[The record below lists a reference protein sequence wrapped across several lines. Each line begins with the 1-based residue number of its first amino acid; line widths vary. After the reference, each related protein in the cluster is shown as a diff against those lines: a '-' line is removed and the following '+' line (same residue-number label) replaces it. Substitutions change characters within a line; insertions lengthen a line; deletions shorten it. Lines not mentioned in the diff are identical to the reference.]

1 MVKLALLLLLL
12 VGLAARLGGADRIT
26 GRSFASRSPVL
37 ASNGMA
43 ATSQPLATQ
52 VAIDILKRGGSA
64 VDAAIAANACLGLME
79 PTGCGIGGD
88 LFAIVWD
95 AESEKLWGLN
105 GSGRSPKSLSLEKLR
120 AELAKR
126 GLERIPPTGVL
137 PISVP
142 GAVDAWFS
150 LHERFGELPMPEL
163 LAPAIAYAEQGF
175 PVSQLIAHYWE
186 SSVKKLGGEPGFL
199 DTYAIRDGDLRR
211 APREGEIF
219 RNPALAATYR
229 ALAEGGRHAF
239 YRGEI
244 AATIARTVA
253 AHGGFLGEEDLAAH
267 RSEWVE
273 PVSTNYR
280 GVDVWQLP
288 PNGQGLAVLQMLNI
302 LEGYDLAAW
311 GPESPEYVHRFVEA
325 KKLVFE
331 DRARYYADP
340 DFAEAPIEALLSE
353 EYAAKRR
360 ALIDPKKAQPRYD
373 AGNPALEQG
382 DTIYLTV
389 ADRRGNMVSLIQS
402 NYRGMGSGVCPEGLG
417 FCLQDRGELF
427 SLEEGHA
434 NLYHPGKRP
443 FHTIIP
449 GFATQGGKPWFSF
462 GVMGGATQP
471 QGQVQV
477 LVNIIDFGMNVQE
490 AGDWA
495 RILHEGSSEP
505 TGERMTDGG
514 EVSLESGFP
523 ASVLA
528 ELEARGHRFVPGR
541 GNFGGYQGI
550 IRDPATGVYHGAS
563 ESRKDGMAAGY

>member
-1 MVKLALLLLLL
+1 
-12 VGLAARLGGADRIT
+12 
-26 GRSFASRSPVL
+26 
-37 ASNGMA
+37 
-43 ATSQPLATQ
+43 
-52 VAIDILKRGGSA
+52 
-64 VDAAIAANACLGLME
+64 
-79 PTGCGIGGD
+79 
-88 LFAIVWD
+88 
-95 AESEKLWGLN
+95 
-105 GSGRSPKSLSLEKLR
+105 
-120 AELAKR
+120 
-126 GLERIPPTGVL
+126 
-137 PISVP
+137 
-142 GAVDAWFS
+142 
-150 LHERFGELPMPEL
+150 MPDL
-163 LAPAIAYAEQGF
+163 LAPAIDYAERGF
-175 PVSQLIAHYWE
+175 PVSQLIAHYW
-186 SSVKKLGGEPGFL
+186 SQGVKKHGAEPGFPE
-199 DTYAIRDGDLRR
+199 TFAIDDGGTRR

-239 YRGEI
+239 YRGELARAI
-244 AATIARTVA
+244 AETVRER
-253 AHGGFLGEEDLAAH
+253 GGFLGEEDLAAH
-267 RSEWVE
+267 RSEWVQ
-273 PVSTNYR
+273 PVSVNYR

-288 PNGQGLAVLQMLNI
+288 PNGQGLAVLQMLSI

-311 GPESPEYVHRFVEA
+311 GPESPEYIHRFIEA

-331 DRARYYADP
+331 DRARFCADP
-340 DFAEAPIEALLSE
+340 DFAEAPIEALLSK
-353 EYAAKRR
+353 EYAAERR
-360 ALIDPKKAQPRYD
+360 ALIDPGKAADRYD
-373 AGNPALEQG
+373 PGNPALEQG

-402 NYRGMGSGVCPEGLG
+402 NYRGFGSGVCPKGLG

-434 NLYHPGKRP
+434 NIYAPGKRP

-449 GFATQGGKPWFSF
+449 GFATKGGKPWFSF

-514 EVSLESGFP
+514 VVSLESGFP
-523 ASVLA
+523 ASTA
-528 ELEARGHRFVPGR
+528 AALEARGHRLVPGS
-541 GNFGGYQGI
+541 GGFGGYQGI
-550 IRDPATGVYHGAS
+550 LRDPATGVYHGAS